1 MPFAVISGVIA
12 GVVEVMSEG
21 AEIRAHLHTVVP
33 HAGVGGVPARLQVRS
48 RRIADGLA
56 SEPLTTLVPYVAMRS
71 KFGVNPS

>member
-1 MPFAVISGVIA
+1 MPFVVISGVMA

-21 AEIRAHLHTVVP
+21 AEIRAHLRTVLP
-33 HAGVGGVPARLQVRS
+33 HASVGGVPAGLQARS

-56 SEPLTTLVPYVAMRS
+56 SEPLTTWVPYVAMRS